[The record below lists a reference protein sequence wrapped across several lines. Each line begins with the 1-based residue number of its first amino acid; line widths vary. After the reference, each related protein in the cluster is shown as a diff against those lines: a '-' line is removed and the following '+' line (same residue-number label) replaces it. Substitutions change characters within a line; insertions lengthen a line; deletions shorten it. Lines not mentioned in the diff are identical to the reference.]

1 MCFDINIKAAF
12 PEEFIGANRFAIEKS
27 INSIRLN

>member
-12 PEEFIGANRFAIEKS
+12 QEEFNGANRFAIEK
-27 INSIRLN
+27 IHQFN